1 MNEKYRKK
9 IKEAIY
15 SEMNK
20 VADVMHDVIKDNSD
34 ILSELEESGINDI
47 NKSLLNSYFKISK
60 LDSDIESLLNHISR
74 SKKDIDYDKII
85 SFIHSYITKKREV
98 IMIPLLE
105 SEIKDGHRKYIRY
118 KDREDKRTI
127 TLDDDPSKSHD
138 YIMGRNINYW
148 KHDILGNIDFVD
160 SLFSSMERK
169 IKMYVRKNRFNR

>member
-105 SEIKDGHRKYIRY
+105 SEIKDGHR
-118 KDREDKRTI
+118 
-127 TLDDDPSKSHD
+127 
-138 YIMGRNINYW
+138 
-148 KHDILGNIDFVD
+148 
-160 SLFSSMERK
+160 
-169 IKMYVRKNRFNR
+169 